1 MSYDIELKNRV
12 TGETAKMKHHQ
23 YVRGGTV
30 PARMNP
36 ETGKLEQ
43 AEQVDAHINIT
54 YNYSHYYYEATD
66 GDIRFAHDE
75 VSAYYADGT
84 QGPIETEY
92 GIRGLYGKTPAES
105 IPMLMD
111 MIEKIKAKYTDENGE
126 WIDTERTKTVY
137 YKDGKEID
145 ERHIFRAILDRD
157 YDKKEEVTYTVNEGD
172 TSRYYTATAANAIKP
187 LQDMIVMATDNLT
200 EEGVFWD
207 GD

>member
-1 MSYDIELKNRV
+1 MSYDIELVNKV
-12 TGETAKMKHHQ
+12 TGETAKMKHPQ

-30 PARMNP
+30 PARVNP
-36 ETGKLEQ
+36 VTKELEQ
-43 AEQVDAHINIT
+43 AEQVEAHINIT
-54 YNYSHYYYEATD
+54 YNYSYYYYEATD

-84 QGPIETEY
+84 QGPVETKY
-92 GIRGLYGKTPAES
+92 GIRGLYGTTPAES

-137 YKDGKEID
+137 YKNGRQISEKHVID
-145 ERHIFRAILDRD
+145 AIMHKD
-157 YDKKEEVTYTVNEGD
+157 YNDKKEVTYMVNEGD
-172 TSRYYTATAANAIKP
+172 MSDYWQATAANAIKP

-200 EEGVFWD
+200 EKGIVWD